1 MRFFTA
7 QKQFQGVLLAAALI
21 CTVAASFLP
30 YSVELPLGIAALLLA
45 DHAVCIRDENRP
57 GWVLIA
63 VMVGCAL
70 SAGLTI
76 VLLIGHVLGVV
87 AVIEALNLLVI
98 ALSCVG
104 AAARKKAAYRVLIVT
119 SALFFAFGAFSHI
132 VYGRSVMATVAEWV
146 LLSQKVSDEE
156 VPAVFQKLEA
166 TGEDPL
172 TANLHAFDKRVKE
185 SSFDGMRVLT
195 VNADGGYDSVVFYI
209 HGGYYVYQLSN
220 DHIAMMNRIA
230 NATNAMLVMPLYPLA
245 PLHDTADS
253 YETMVSLFAQVCSD
267 NEGKKIVLMG
277 DSAGGGYS
285 LALAEGLA
293 AHGVRQPDELI
304 LLSPW
309 VDVTMSNPQIADYVD
324 VDPALTV
331 TMGRMSGEAW
341 AGGLP
346 TNDWHV
352 SPIYG
357 DLSALKNV
365 SIFVG
370 TRELFYPDNTLLYEK
385 LRDNENVNLYIGK
398 GLNHVY
404 PAFPIPEGRAGVQQ
418 IIRIIQ
424 R

>member
-7 QKQFQGVLLAAALI
+7 QKQFQGVLPAVALL
-21 CTVAASFLP
+21 CSAAASFLP
-30 YSVELPLGIAALLLA
+30 YSVELPLGVAALLLA

-57 GWVLIA
+57 GWVSIA
-63 VMVGCAL
+63 VMAGSAL

-76 VLLIGHVLGVV
+76 VLLIGHVLGVA
-87 AVIEALNLLVI
+87 AVIEALNL
-98 ALSCVG
+98 
-104 AAARKKAAYRVLIVT
+104 
-119 SALFFAFGAFSHI
+119 
-132 VYGRSVMATVAEWV
+132 
-146 LLSQKVSDEE
+146 
-156 VPAVFQKLEA
+156 
-166 TGEDPL
+166 
-172 TANLHAFDKRVKE
+172 
-185 SSFDGMRVLT
+185 
-195 VNADGGYDSVVFYI
+195 
-209 HGGYYVYQLSN
+209 
-220 DHIAMMNRIA
+220 
-230 NATNAMLVMPLYPLA
+230 LVMPLYPLA

-253 YETMVSLFAQVCSD
+253 YETMVSLFAQVCSE
-267 NEGKKIVLMG
+267 NESKKIVLMG

-285 LALAEGLA
+285 LALVEGLA
-293 AHGVRQPDELI
+293 AHGLRQPDELI

-341 AGGLP
+341 AGALP
-346 TNDWHV
+346 TDDWHV

-370 TRELFYPDNTLLYEK
+370 TRELFYPDDTLLYEK

-398 GLNHVY
+398 GMNHVY
-404 PAFPIPEGRAGVQQ
+404 PAFPTLEGRAGVQQ
-418 IIRIIQ
+418 IIHIIQ